1 METEAIRYEE
11 CSDEELILRER
22 QGEREITD
30 YLVEKYK
37 ELVRIRAHT
46 MYLMGGE
53 KDDLIQEGMIGLFK
67 AVRDYQPNRDT
78 SFRTFAALC
87 IDRQLYTAIQGCHR
101 QKHLPLNTYVPL
113 DAGEDSV
120 LQDHWSENP
129 ETIMIDRENAET
141 LMQGIRKM
149 LSPMENQVLKYYLDG
164 YTYMQM
170 GEFLNKSPKS
180 MYNALQRIR
189 EKIRNYL
196 EHLKSAE
203 QNQRGTETEPQRK
216 RAEKEKEEKEKK
228 EKIQKN
234 ENKG

>member
-1 METEAIRYEE
+1 MEGY
-11 CSDEELILRER
+11 
-22 QGEREITD
+22 
-30 YLVEKYK
+30 EKYTDEQLIQQFRDGDDAVMDYILNK
-37 ELVRIRAHT
+37 YKPLVRKECNT
-46 MYLMGGE
+46 LYLIGAE
-53 KDDLIQEGMIGLFK
+53 DDDLIQEGMIGLFK
-67 AVRDYQPNRDT
+67 AVRDYK
-78 SFRTFAALC
+78 SSESHFYHFARLC
-87 IDRQLYTAIQGCHR
+87 IDRQLYTAIQVCHR

-149 LSPMENQVLKYYLDG
+149 LSPMENQVLTYYLDG

-228 EKIQKN
+228 EKIQK
-234 ENKG
+234 K